1 MVDLTINNYIMLKP
15 NQKRSEIAITLIWIC
30 LIVNL
35 ISLFSSYLQY
45 ELLTQLSNGV
55 EIPNYKLEQNDSREQ
70 LLGVVTLIVS
80 IISAVTFIQ
89 WFRRAYFNLHSLVPN
104 LTYTEGWA
112 AGSWFVPIIG
122 FYRPYQI
129 MMELYNKTIA
139 RLEETKLIDNQSY
152 DVSFVKVW
160 WVLWIIVSI
169 IGRVVYKN
177 ISEAETIDKFID
189 YTVFSMV
196 QSILYIPLSILT
208 IKVIKEYSN
217 FENLLFN
224 DITIEPV
231 LNLDSDNKE
240 L

>member
-55 EIPNYKLEQNDSREQ
+55 EIANYKLEQNDSREQ

-189 YTVFSMV
+189 FTVFSMV

-217 FENLLFN
+217 FENILFN

-231 LNLDSDNKE
+231 LNIDSDNKE